1 MSFCMSEQ
9 TVSRLGVIHRKFD
22 WEIAADGE
30 TWYVLND
37 VMLAI
42 EEHTCGYMT
51 DVLYDVARL
60 APLMISE
67 EPPQKR
73 LVAAFGVRPMG
84 VDGIDMMFHRLD
96 DWDVH
101 YNEIFLLEED
111 DNGYGGRM
119 FRLWKMVGEADE

>member
-1 MSFCMSEQ
+1 MSFILPE
-9 TVSRLGVIHRKFD
+9 RDKYHLKEIHRKFD

-42 EEHTCGYMT
+42 DEYTSGYMT

-73 LVAAFGVRPMG
+73 LVAAFGVRTMG
-84 VDGIDMMFHRLD
+84 VDGINMMFHRLD
-96 DWDVH
+96 DWDLH

-119 FRLWKMVGEADE
+119 FRLWKMVGGTDE

>member
-30 TWYVLND
+30 TWYVLD
-37 VMLAI
+37 KVMRSVEKNTI
-42 EEHTCGYMT
+42 HYMT
-51 DVLYDVARL
+51 DLLYDVARL
-60 APLMISE
+60 APLMISDE
-67 EPPQKR
+67 NPQKR
-73 LVAAFGVRPMG
+73 LVAAFGVRTMG
-84 VDGIDMMFHRLD
+84 VDGINMMFHRLD
-96 DWDVH
+96 DWDLH

-111 DNGYGGRM
+111 DNGFGDRM